1 MIWIDELGSMV
12 GGHSMRDH
20 NKSNW
25 TGGRERDIY
34 IYIYTYIYIYIYIYT
49 YIHIYIHIYIY
60 MYIYIYIYTYIHI
73 YIYIYHMNHGF
84 ALRFSATAV
93 GDNLMAIIFVF
104 GVQ

>member
-25 TGGRERDIY
+25 TGGRER
-34 IYIYTYIYIYIYIYT
+34 YIYIYI

-60 MYIYIYIYTYIHI
+60 IHMYIYIYIYIHI
-73 YIYIYHMNHGF
+73 YIYI
-84 ALRFSATAV
+84 
-93 GDNLMAIIFVF
+93 I
-104 GVQ
+104 